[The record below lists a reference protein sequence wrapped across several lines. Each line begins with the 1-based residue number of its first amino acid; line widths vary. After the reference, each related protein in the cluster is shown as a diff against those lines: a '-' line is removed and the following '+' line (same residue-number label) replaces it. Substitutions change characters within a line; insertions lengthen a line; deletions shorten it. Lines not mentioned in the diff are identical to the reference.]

1 MTQPGGPDGRP
12 QGRDLAREASDVLN
26 YNQQLVQFAD
36 SKAGTLILINSLFVA
51 SMGAGSV
58 SASGPLV
65 EMARG
70 LTVLASAAAVVLCL
84 VVVMS
89 RQEAPAQTRADL
101 LFFADILKRPNA
113 SHYAS
118 EFVRTPL
125 EVQVDDMLH
134 RTYVLARI
142 AQRKFQ
148 TYGQAQTVTAFSGT
162 LWLLVHLA
170 GIF

>member
-1 MTQPGGPDGRP
+1 M
-12 QGRDLAREASDVLN
+12 
-26 YNQQLVQFAD
+26 
-36 SKAGTLILINSLFVA
+36 
-51 SMGAGSV
+51 
-58 SASGPLV
+58 
-65 EMARG
+65 
-70 LTVLASAAAVVLCL
+70 
-84 VVVMS
+84 
-89 RQEAPAQTRADL
+89 PAQARADL

-118 EFVRTPL
+118 EFVRTPV